1 MIFIAAKNDFPWSWP
16 KEIFCSPRVPE
27 VRFPSSASARVTH
40 TYKPSVRQ
48 IVGTWGGLFQFG
60 AIKRRWREESP
71 SEEAP
76 EVLTCF
82 EGPWV
87 CSPLGSWVTSF
98 PNLKGSFWRLW
109 GLWSLAAWR
118 KELTLRESPCAC
130 HVSVH
135 PRESWGCSWVGFPAR
150 EVCALPTGNG
160 MPSSPVGQWP
170 SHKVNSFKP
179 ESWPNSLPHKD
190 LDPTLGFCS
199 KIILKKFKL
208 GSFVSTTSDTCQNT
222 LQELFQSFSL
232 NICRK
237 LLIHTKMHLH
247 ITSLASRRSPSE
259 LGGQVSVSISQGNWQ
274 PEKCR
279 AHTARERWRNQ
290 TSCGSRRVCMFTVER
305 YWGLPLGTPKGLKA
319 PATYLMRSA
328 INFLI
333 WKRRSWLWIT
343 LYLYFLKGKRERE
356 KKKED
361 DQD

>member
-1 MIFIAAKNDFPWSWP
+1 M
-16 KEIFCSPRVPE
+16 
-27 VRFPSSASARVTH
+27 
-40 TYKPSVRQ
+40 
-48 IVGTWGGLFQFG
+48 
-60 AIKRRWREESP
+60 
-71 SEEAP
+71 
-76 EVLTCF
+76 
-82 EGPWV
+82 
-87 CSPLGSWVTSF
+87 
-98 PNLKGSFWRLW
+98 
-109 GLWSLAAWR
+109 
-118 KELTLRESPCAC
+118 
-130 HVSVH
+130 
-135 PRESWGCSWVGFPAR
+135 
-150 EVCALPTGNG
+150 
-160 MPSSPVGQWP
+160 
-170 SHKVNSFKP
+170 
-179 ESWPNSLPHKD
+179 
-190 LDPTLGFCS
+190 
-199 KIILKKFKL
+199 

-237 LLIHTKMHLH
+237 LLIDTKMHLH

-279 AHTARERWRNQ
+279 AHTAREWWRNQ

-356 KKKED
+356 KKRKTIRTKLYTDVRAFSLDRWKAPTPVFLPGESQGRGSLVGCRLWGCRELD
-361 DQD
+361 MTEVT